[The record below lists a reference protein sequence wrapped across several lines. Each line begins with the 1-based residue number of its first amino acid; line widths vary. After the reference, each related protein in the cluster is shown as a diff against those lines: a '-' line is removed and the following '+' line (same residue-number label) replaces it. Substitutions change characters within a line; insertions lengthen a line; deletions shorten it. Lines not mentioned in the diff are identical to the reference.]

1 MRRPLILTLLFAL
14 AAPALGGERRHT
26 VRPGESASAI
36 ARDYYGDLK
45 LGELLL
51 RYNGHGDATLRIGE
65 ELRIPYCEVH
75 RVGPGDTWSVLAQR
89 YLGGASLHPVLALLN
104 DRKPGDTLRVGQS
117 IKIPVMMPHELRRGE
132 SLAKLAEH
140 YYGNPA
146 RGEILREA
154 NGIEDPRQLA
164 VGTPLRIPLLSL
176 WLRETPKEKPGESRA
191 ARPSEA
197 VAPAATAK
205 PAPEIMPT
213 SAAKPAPE
221 IVSAPPAIPTGPDP
235 TGERVEEPPA
245 DRFTEALD
253 AAAHRLALGA
263 FDDVRK
269 DLEAL
274 LPRIRA
280 EGTERDRA
288 EAGRLLAFTYV
299 ALELPARACEA
310 YEAVPPAPLDPDT
323 VSPKIRAVLADC
335 PRRRSAL

>member
-1 MRRPLILTLLFAL
+1 VRRPLILVILVAL
-14 AAPALGGERRHT
+14 AAPGVAGERHHT

-36 ARDYYGDLK
+36 ARDHYGDVK

-51 RYNGHGDATLRIGE
+51 RYNGHGDTTLRIGE

-75 RVGPGDTWSVLAQR
+75 RVGPGDTWSALAQR

-117 IKIPVMMPHELRRGE
+117 IKIPVMMPHELLRGE
-132 SLAKLAEH
+132 SLAKLAER
-140 YYGNPA
+140 YYGNPVKGA
-146 RGEILREA
+146 ILREA
-154 NGIEDPRQLA
+154 NGIEDPRRLA

-176 WLRETPKEKPGESRA
+176 WLRDMPAEEPGVSPA
-191 ARPSEA
+191 ARSSGAMAPPESATPVPEFVSSPA
-197 VAPAATAK
+197 PMPAPETVSAPAAIPAG
-205 PAPEIMPT
+205 PAPAEDRI
-213 SAAKPAPE
+213 
-221 IVSAPPAIPTGPDP
+221 D
-235 TGERVEEPPA
+235 EPPV

-263 FDDVRK
+263 FDDVREE
-269 DLEAL
+269 LEAL

-280 EGTERDRA
+280 EGSARDRA

-299 ALELPARACEA
+299 ALDLPERACAA
-310 YEAVPPAPLDPDT
+310 YEAVPPAPLDPDA